1 MRYTN
6 PRTHS
11 LTTRSAATSS
21 AGVNVALAALTDSES
36 SWQIVRRFVK
46 SSFDLQTDSWLTREG
61 GGVGGATT
69 VVGGAYVCRQQCN
82 IGFIH
87 V

>member
-1 MRYTN
+1 LYSPQFKIDNFTLRYGAQ
-6 PRTHS
+6 
-11 LTTRSAATSS
+11 RSAR
-21 AGVNVALAALTDSES
+21 VNDALAALTDSES

-46 SSFDLQTDSWLTREG
+46 SSFDLQKDSWLTREG

-69 VVGGAYVCRQQCN
+69 VVGGAYVCGQSA
-82 IGFIH
+82 ISFIH